1 MRCKKLVGILL
12 AMALIGATTA
22 SLTACNLGSGT
33 AASTPIDSNEPIDS
47 GSTGGGTVD
56 EPIDEVTISLP
67 ETASVA
73 EFEQTTLIAVVDGEI
88 DGEIVWTSSD
98 ATVATVNDGVVSG
111 LKAGETTITAAI
123 GDLSATC
130 ALTVTKTTKEHTL
143 ELSND
148 EIFMFIGESSEAIT
162 VEPKFD
168 GEPLDIAV
176 EYEWTKVEG
185 DDVASVATEENG
197 AKAVFTGTAAG
208 EGVYEVSATVRGYKA
223 YGEVTVTVR
232 DNFYVAAIE
241 NAAFV
246 NGENGYDLALTLGGD
261 GAAVTIG
268 DINITKNGI
277 EELGV
282 VSDLVWSW
290 TSSDSTV
297 ADIDASGKVI
307 EGKKAGTALLT
318 GTATYEGKA
327 LELKVNVTVA
337 RGEVTLNDV
346 ITVETVSG
354 KVAIPSEIVNTIEKI
369 TLSGSVVAE
378 GEVVLDGGI
387 LTVEESK
394 MPCKMSALGENKTM
408 LVQTAEIVYIVPVN
422 VYTMIIDTK
431 DKLSN
436 WLDKACDV
444 AVNAGLCSS
453 TDEGVVRRG
462 EYVSGYFV
470 LGADIDYND
479 NYVPKVTFGT
489 HGNLYSWKKDWGADE
504 NFGFKGVFDGKGHN
518 VYGMTVTGQY
528 NGFVTTLSGGTIK
541 NVSFIDAGVADGADF
556 IAAAGSGTIENVY
569 VKYKKITNSRSELVG
584 TLYCNY
590 IRTTRVTK
598 NVVIDIT
605 DCEFD
610 SSIQNTYIIG
620 LDYGTFE
627 NIVLIGEVPSGASVM
642 GNSES
647 GENEDARFHATS
659 YSDLFKNGATI
670 VTALTSGDNAF
681 FAKNENIFLPAS
693 EMAKHVS
700 DVPALDGA
708 ENVIELESSITLIGT
723 PYVTY
728 ALESAIDGVTL
739 SGNVLSVAENAAAD
753 SEIVVIVTSLVSGNQ
768 STFTFTVKAKSY
780 VLGTQID
787 MSEVTLSNLSDF
799 GLSSIWSQSIEDAS
813 IDGASGKVAKF
824 RNNESGM
831 NAHGADVALNTPI
844 TVINGLNYV
853 KVRMYLDSTAIDSM
867 EIRFYRSDRTNHQ
880 VETDVWMDA
889 SATIPANVWTNV
901 YLDVSKF
908 AVDGK
913 ITGFKFGVFTA
924 GDATVYIDYI
934 SGEINCYTVGE
945 VIDMNKTTLSNLSD
959 FGLSSIWSQS
969 IEDASIDGAS
979 GKVAKFRN
987 NESGMNAHGAD
998 VALNT
1003 PITVIDGLN
1012 CIRIRMYLDS
1022 TAIDSMEIRFYR
1034 SDRMNHQVETDVW
1047 MDASTTLIA
1056 NVWTD
1061 VYLDVSKFAV
1071 DGKITGFKF
1080 AVFTA
1085 GDATVYIDG
1094 ISIEL
1099 NAYTLGEE
1107 MDMDKVSIG
1116 GHSLSGI
1123 SATWNNSIEDAS
1135 IDGAS
1140 GKVAKF
1146 TNNETTSIQYHGN
1159 TITFKNAITLGEGFN
1174 YIKIRMYIESDDTT
1188 TREVRFYRSDVT
1200 SHGDWFR
1207 STSIEVN
1214 TWTDVYFVAS
1224 DFAVDGKISGF
1235 KFANFTAG
1243 AGVVYIDS
1251 IAIVSTN
1258 PNA

>member
-1 MRCKKLVGILL
+1 MGGRCRR
-12 AMALIGATTA
+12 
-22 SLTACNLGSGT
+22 
-33 AASTPIDSNEPIDS
+33 P
-47 GSTGGGTVD
+47 
-56 EPIDEVTISLP
+56 
-67 ETASVA
+67 
-73 EFEQTTLIAVVDGEI
+73 
-88 DGEIVWTSSD
+88 D
-98 ATVATVNDGVVSG
+98 ATVATVNGGVVSG

-130 ALTVTKTTKEHTL
+130 ALTVTQTTKEHTL

-148 EIFMFIGESSEAIT
+148 EIFMFIDESSEEIT
-162 VEPKFD
+162 VELKFD

-185 DDVASVATEENG
+185 DDVASVATEDNG
-197 AKAVFTGTAAG
+197 AKAIFTGTAAG
-208 EGVYEVSATVRGYKA
+208 EGVYEVSATVRGYPV

-232 DNFYVAAIE
+232 DNFYVASIE

-246 NGENGYDLALTLGGD
+246 NDENGYDLALTLGGD

-282 VSDLVWSW
+282 ISDLVWAW

-318 GTATYEGKA
+318 GTATYEEKA

-337 RGEVTLNDV
+337 RGEVTLSDV

-354 KVAIPSEIVNTIEKI
+354 KVAIPSEIVDTIEKI

-378 GEVVLDGGI
+378 GEVALDGGI

-394 MPCKMSALGENKTM
+394 MPCQMSALGENKTM
-408 LVQTAEIVYIVPVN
+408 LVQTAEIVYIVSVN
-422 VYTMIIDTK
+422 VYNMIIDTK
-431 DKLSN
+431 DELTD

-444 AVNAGLCSS
+444 AVNAGLCSY
-453 TDEGVVRRG
+453 TDAGVVRRG
-462 EYVSGYFV
+462 EYLSGYFI

-479 NYVPKVTFGT
+479 NYVPKVTYRT
-489 HGNLYSWKKDWGADE
+489 HGNLYGWKKDWGADE

-518 VYGMTVTGQY
+518 VYGMTVTGQF

-590 IRTTRVTK
+590 DRATRVTK

-610 SSIQNTYIIG
+610 ATIQNTYIIG

-627 NIVLIGEVPSGASVM
+627 NIVLIGEVPAGASVM
-642 GNSES
+642 GNSKS
-647 GENEDARFHATS
+647 GENEDARIHATS
-659 YSDLFKNGATI
+659 YGDLFKNHAAV
-670 VTALTSGDNAF
+670 VTALTSGENAF
-681 FAKNENIFLPAS
+681 FAKNDNIFLPAS
-693 EMAKHVS
+693 EMAKYQGNTPEFS
-700 DVPALDGA
+700 EDISNEIAK
-708 ENVIELESSITLIGT
+708 ENSITFSGM
-723 PYVTY
+723 PYVTFK
-728 ALESAIDGVTL
+728 LENAVDGVDLIGNTLYISSDAVINAKVTVIATSLISGNTSSIELTVIGKPYTLGTAIDADEITL
-739 SGNVLSVAENAAAD
+739 GNLPDGFGSVGN
-753 SEIVVIVTSLVSGNQ
+753 IGNKQVIETSALPEAI
-768 STFTFTVKAKSY
+768 T
-780 VLGTQID
+780 
-787 MSEVTLSNLSDF
+787 
-799 GLSSIWSQSIEDAS
+799 
-813 IDGASGKVAKF
+813 GASGKVAQLGSGASLQWGGAWITLNDTLEVAKIENFNYLKIRIYVASSEKETLNF
-824 RNNESGM
+824 RLYRTDRPQHDLGADESGDITSYSNKYEEVVTTGRYFQECARLTTNKWVDLYLSVDKYKVNGFM
-831 NAHGADVALNTPI
+831 EGFGFCVDESGA
-844 TVINGLNYV
+844 
-853 KVRMYLDSTAIDSM
+853 
-867 EIRFYRSDRTNHQ
+867 
-880 VETDVWMDA
+880 
-889 SATIPANVWTNV
+889 
-901 YLDVSKF
+901 
-908 AVDGK
+908 
-913 ITGFKFGVFTA
+913 
-924 GDATVYIDYI
+924 ATVYIDYI

-945 VIDMNKTTLSNLSD
+945 VIEMDKTTLSNLSD
-959 FGLSSIWSQS
+959 FGLSSIWNKS

-1034 SDRMNHQVETDVW
+1034 SDRTNHQVETNVW
-1047 MDASTTLIA
+1047 NDASAMLTA

-1080 AVFTA
+1080 GVFTA
-1085 GDATVYIDG
+1085 GDATVYIDE
-1094 ISIEL
+1094 ISVEL

-1135 IDGAS
+1135 IEGAT

-1188 TREVRFYRSDVT
+1188 TRAVRFYRSDVAA
-1200 SHGDWFR
+1200 HGDWYR
-1207 STSIEVN
+1207 SASIEVN
-1214 TWTDVYFVAS
+1214 TWTDVYFAAS

-1235 KFANFTAG
+1235 KFANFTEG

-1251 IAIVSTN
+1251 IAMGSTN